1 MATQT
6 AASSKPGSIFF
17 SDARTCKDWLK
28 SIPPTN
34 VPQAQQIVLDALRMF
49 NRAGNIAPV
58 ERLTC
63 VELMRDK
70 AALLLA
76 EQRSRYAGKT
86 VPLSTTEYAAWSVSR
101 NLIAEMEAGYRRCWQ
116 DVADAS
122 GELGDHAAL
131 IIQRIIRYIGLQ
143 MLIAGFVYRRFD
155 SALWIRLHLQWLEAE
170 SRGLTEKR
178 VKDSIGAVDGNSS
191 VLQAY
196 TAVLF
201 GQLGN
206 IHELMPRQIDF
217 VDAVLKRFGHK
228 VSVARGITAAQ
239 SGSGTAPVCAV
250 DLLANAGAGFPPM
263 AALNE
268 HTRVLDIDELSRSL
282 RRRIKKLAEGGEPA
296 EMDLPEDWT
305 PQDAR
310 DQLLRLH
317 QLWCEGSTA
326 RSPASVPAEQDAIL
340 AFGITETHFILSGN
354 MFEQPGVNRELTR
367 QELSDIAMFG
377 KVSEATIRARYADF
391 NYGTETWRIIDE
403 SRGAF
408 RVMRPANSPRGVAIG
423 KLIGMKVNKQG
434 AFYLGVIRE
443 IVEGTEGNITVTI
456 AMLPGKPEAVAVRT
470 SDALGRAS
478 ANYTQGFRLPPM
490 EALKIPESLILPSSL
505 AQKGRGI
512 DIYHPNHGSAKQ
524 VMTVSFLERG
534 ADFDRVTIA

>member
-178 VKDSIGAVDGNSS
+178 VKTRLVP
-191 VLQAY
+191 
-196 TAVLF
+196 
-201 GQLGN
+201 
-206 IHELMPRQIDF
+206 LMAIP
-217 VDAVLKRFGHK
+217 ACCKP
-228 VSVARGITAAQ
+228 T
-239 SGSGTAPVCAV
+239 
-250 DLLANAGAGFPPM
+250 
-263 AALNE
+263 
-268 HTRVLDIDELSRSL
+268 L
-282 RRRIKKLAEGGEPA
+282 R
-296 EMDLPEDWT
+296 
-305 PQDAR
+305 
-310 DQLLRLH
+310 
-317 QLWCEGSTA
+317 CCS
-326 RSPASVPAEQDAIL
+326 ASWAI
-340 AFGITETHFILSGN
+340 S
-354 MFEQPGVNRELTR
+354 M
-367 QELSDIAMFG
+367 S
-377 KVSEATIRARYADF
+377 
-391 NYGTETWRIIDE
+391 
-403 SRGAF
+403 
-408 RVMRPANSPRGVAIG
+408 
-423 KLIGMKVNKQG
+423 
-434 AFYLGVIRE
+434 
-443 IVEGTEGNITVTI
+443 
-456 AMLPGKPEAVAVRT
+456 
-470 SDALGRAS
+470 
-478 ANYTQGFRLPPM
+478 
-490 EALKIPESLILPSSL
+490 
-505 AQKGRGI
+505 
-512 DIYHPNHGSAKQ
+512 
-524 VMTVSFLERG
+524 
-534 ADFDRVTIA
+534 